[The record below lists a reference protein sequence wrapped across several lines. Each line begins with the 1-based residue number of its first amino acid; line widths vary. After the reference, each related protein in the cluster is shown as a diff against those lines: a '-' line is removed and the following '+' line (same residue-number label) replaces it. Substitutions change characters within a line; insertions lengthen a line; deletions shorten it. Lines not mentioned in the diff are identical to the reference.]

1 MVELKEDRRI
11 AQHLRFINPL
21 LIALRTLGGSGKTSE
36 VADKVIESLA
46 LSEKQLEETIST
58 GQLKVYNQIGFAR
71 LFLCQTGFITDTSG
85 RGVWSLTEKGL
96 NVYLSDEEL
105 KYLDKRRRQN
115 KKVISSCENNI
126 QIGQNLVKDQKYNYI
141 DDLRAKLL
149 AMLKS
154 MHPQGFEKL
163 CQRLL
168 RELNFDDVEVT
179 GKSGDGGIDG
189 RGTLRISPFLSFKVV
204 FQCKRFQGLVRP
216 SHVRELRGAMS
227 GRADKGVLI
236 TTGEFSREAKKEAR
250 REGVPPIEPIDG
262 QSLVNMFVELKIG
275 LKIKES
281 LEIDTE
287 FFDSFSR

>member
-1 MVELKEDRRI
+1 MKEERRI

-21 LIALRTLGGSGKTSE
+21 LTALHNLGGSGKTSE
-36 VADKVIESLA
+36 VADKVIESLN
-46 LSEKQLEETIST
+46 LSEEQLEETIST

-71 LFLCQTGFITDTSG
+71 LFLCQTGFINDASG

-96 NVYLSDEEL
+96 NIKLSDDEL
-105 KYLDKRRRQN
+105 KALDKRRRQAKN
-115 KKVISSCENNI
+115 VISCENDLKI
-126 QIGQNLVKDQKYNYI
+126 SQNPI
-141 DDLRAKLL
+141 EDLKCNSNDGFKVKLL
-149 AMLKS
+149 RILKS
-154 MHPQGFEKL
+154 MSPQGFERL
-163 CQRLL
+163 CQRIL
-168 RELNFDDVEVT
+168 REFDFDDVEVT

-189 RGTLRISPFLSFKVV
+189 IGTLRITPFLNFKVV

-250 REGVPPIEPIDG
+250 REGVPPIETIDG
-262 QSLVNMFVELKIG
+262 QSLVNMFEELKIG
-275 LKIKES
+275 LKIKQT

-287 FFDSFSR
+287 FFDRFNR